1 MLWNWQLPDWPE
13 FRYDASAIAPFE
25 QRFLLSSG
33 EILGAVHHVSP
44 PERDQ
49 LRIDLL
55 SDEAM
60 KTSAIEGEMLDR
72 LSVQSSLRRE
82 LGLSLDSYPEKPR
95 EQGVA
100 EMMVDVYSSYAEP
113 LTHETLFRWHGM
125 LLSHDRRLETVAAYR
140 QHSDA
145 MQIVSGRLDRPTV
158 HFEAPPS
165 MHVSSEMERYLLWF
179 NRTASD
185 AVDPL
190 PALTRAGLS
199 HLYFES
205 IHPFEDGN
213 GRLGRALA
221 EKSLA
226 QNIGHPSL
234 IALAYTIERKRKD
247 YYKQLERHQKTLDVT
262 PWLKWFAETVLTAQ
276 QVTLDR
282 VGFFIAKAHFY
293 DRHREKLNDR
303 QAKVIE
309 RMFREGTEGFQGG
322 LSAEN
327 YISITGTSR
336 ATATR
341 DLQGL
346 VEMGALS
353 RTGERRYTR
362 YWLNVKD
369 AMNPRGGF

>member
-1 MLWNWQLPDWPE
+1 MSLNWQLPDWPN
-13 FRYDASAIAPFE
+13 FQYDASEIVPFE
-25 QRFLLSSG
+25 ERFLLSLG
-33 EILGAVHHVSP
+33 KILGAVQHVNTS
-44 PERDQ
+44 ERDQ
-49 LRIDLL
+49 LRIELL

-72 LSVQSSLRRE
+72 QSVQSSLRRH
-82 LGLSLDSYPEKPR
+82 LGLSLDSYPSKPR

-100 EMMVDVYSSYAEP
+100 EMMIDVYSTYSDP
-113 LTHETLFRWHGM
+113 LTHETLFKWHEM
-125 LLSHDRRLETVAAYR
+125 LLSHDRRLEAVGAYR
-140 QHSDA
+140 QHVDA
-145 MQIVSGRLDRPTV
+145 MQIVSGRYDRPTV

-165 MHVSSEMERYLLWF
+165 AQVPKEMERFVQWF
-179 NRTASD
+179 NGTAPG
-185 AVDPL
+185 AVSPL

-226 QNIGHPSL
+226 QNLGQPSL
-234 IALAYTIERKRKD
+234 IALSHTIERERKA
-247 YYKQLERHQKTLDVT
+247 YYDQLEKHQKILDVT
-262 PWLKWFAETVLTAQ
+262 PWLVWFAETVLAAQ
-276 QVTLDR
+276 KVTLDR
-282 VGFFIAKAHFY
+282 VGFYISKAHFY
-293 DRHREKLNDR
+293 DLNRGRFNDR
-303 QAKVIE
+303 QAKVIA
-309 RMFREGTEGFQGG
+309 RLFRAGPEGFQGG

-341 DLQGL
+341 DLQDL
-346 VEMGALS
+346 VEMGALT

-362 YWLNVKD
+362 YWLNLEQE
-369 AMNPRGGF
+369 AQEG

>member
-1 MLWNWQLPDWPE
+1 MPWNWQLPGWPD
-13 FRYDASAIAPFE
+13 FRHDASAIVPLE

-44 PERDQ
+44 SEHDQ
-49 LRIDLL
+49 LCVDLL

-72 LSVQSSLRRE
+72 LSVQSSLRRQ
-82 LGLSLDSYPEKPR
+82 LGLSPDSYPAKPR

-100 EMMVDVYSSYAEP
+100 EMTVDVYSTYAEP
-113 LTHETLFRWHGM
+113 LSHETLFRWHEM
-125 LLSHDRRLETVAAYR
+125 LLSHDRALDTIGAYR
-140 QHSDA
+140 QHADA
-145 MQIVSGRLDRPTV
+145 MHIVSGRLDRPAV

-165 MHVSSEMERYLLWF
+165 ERVADEMNRYLEWF
-179 NRTASD
+179 NRTAPD
-185 AVDPL
+185 AKDPL
-190 PALTRAGLS
+190 PALTRAGLG

-226 QNIGHPSL
+226 QNIGQPSL
-234 IALAYTIERKRKD
+234 IALAFTIERDRKA
-247 YYKQLERHQKTLDVT
+247 YYYQLERHQKTLDAT
-262 PWLKWFAETVLTAQ
+262 QWLEWFAATVLTAQ

-293 DRHREKLNDR
+293 DQHRDHLNDR
-303 QAKVIE
+303 QAKVIK
-309 RMFREGTEGFQGG
+309 RMFREGPGGFEGG

-327 YISITGTSR
+327 YVSITGTSR

-341 DLQGL
+341 DLQDL
-346 VEMGALS
+346 VELGALN

-362 YWLNVKD
+362 YWLNL
-369 AMNPRGGF
+369 

>member
-1 MLWNWQLPDWPE
+1 
-13 FRYDASAIAPFE
+13 
-25 QRFLLSSG
+25 
-33 EILGAVHHVSP
+33 
-44 PERDQ
+44 
-49 LRIDLL
+49 
-55 SDEAM
+55 
-60 KTSAIEGEMLDR
+60 
-72 LSVQSSLRRE
+72 
-82 LGLSLDSYPEKPR
+82 
-95 EQGVA
+95 
-100 EMMVDVYSSYAEP
+100 MMVDVYSTYAEP

-125 LLSHDRRLETVAAYR
+125 LLSHDRQLEAIGSYR

-165 MHVSSEMERYLLWF
+165 VQVPDEMDRYLDWF
-179 NRTASD
+179 KVTAPG
-185 AVDPL
+185 AEEPL

-226 QNIGHPSL
+226 QNIGQPSL
-234 IALAYTIERKRKD
+234 IALAFTIERERKA
-247 YYKQLERHQKTLDVT
+247 YYDQLERHQKTLDVT
-262 PWLKWFAETVLTAQ
+262 PWLEWFADTVLTAQ
-276 QVTLDR
+276 KVTLDR

-293 DRHREKLNDR
+293 DLYRDQLNER
-303 QAKVIE
+303 QAKVVE
-309 RMFREGTEGFQGG
+309 RMFREGPDGFKGG

-341 DLQGL
+341 DLQDL
-346 VEMGALS
+346 VEIGAVT

-362 YWLNVKD
+362 YWLNLEKLV
-369 AMNPRGGF
+369 A